1 MQRCFGTRGNL
12 HRFRLRENASDTCEA
27 SVAALASGMVE
38 RMKQENTVRQAFIKT
53 LPVMAGYIVLG
64 MGFGILLRNAGYG
77 VLWAFAMSLLIYA
90 GSMQYVGVSLLAGGA
105 SVITT
110 AMTTFMVNARHL
122 FYSISMV
129 DRYKDAEKYKPYMI
143 FGLTDETYSLLCD
156 GVTPE
161 GSDPNFYRFLVT
173 AFNQCYWVTG
183 SVLGSLLGTVLPFS
197 TAGIEFSMTALFVAS
212 FTEQWL
218 TSDDHIPAL
227 TGLLST
233 LVCLVIFG
241 PGRFL
246 IPAML
251 LITLILTLLRGRK
264 EAV

>member
-1 MQRCFGTRGNL
+1 
-12 HRFRLRENASDTCEA
+12 
-27 SVAALASGMVE
+27 
-38 RMKQENTVRQAFIKT
+38 MKQENTVRQAFIKT

-129 DRYKDAEKYKPYMI
+129 DRYKDAGKYKPYMI

-233 LVCLVIFG
+233 LVCLVIYCLKDVNPIVSPHG
-241 PGRFL
+241 IPEL
-246 IPAML
+246 ISAACVIAL
-251 LITLILTLLRGRK
+251 QARRRNTLVSILGGTILYMVL
-264 EAV
+264 VQVVF